1 MMESIAAAS
10 MAMSQARF
18 ESAYDMAVMK
28 KTMDTQEQQAETL
41 INDMLAGVPMNI
53 PSQYGFDVYG

>member
-1 MMESIAAAS
+1 MMESIASAS
-10 MAMSQARF
+10 VSMSQAQF

-28 KTMDTQEQQAETL
+28 KSMNMQEQQAETL
-41 INDMLAGVPMNI
+41 INEMLAAVPVQA